1 MGYDSANIFE
11 IGQNKFADF
20 RKIDSETNTF
30 ADTLNI
36 QCQGNEDNL
45 DKCKYKENRGSQ
57 CDKSRHA
64 VALVCNTP
72 PQGRC
77 PANYVPFKE
86 SCYRLVKQP
95 LPFKQAQFY
104 CQDNGNGYL
113 AEIKN
118 QLENNFLSSYALKE
132 HPVVSFWTGGITGLT
147 HSGAGLTLD
156 LWFTSKD
163 PIIFNK
169 YYGQLGGSQS
179 SGVALDL
186 HDGYYFWKYE
196 DLSSSLPFICQA
208 PSQDIGCLKQGE
220 KYQGSASQTKFGEQC
235 LPWNTPGLPQLFADQ
250 QNWNHNYCRNSG
262 GGADDI
268 PICYIDNSNYDECEV
283 PICEGPRIKNDQFST
298 CPPCNCG
305 EQLPPKSQFTQGRFT
320 QDRFRKNPMTI
331 DDLKLVNERGVDI
344 VNVRVNGQWGGICAN
359 TVTTLEADVICRQL
373 GYEYS
378 ERIVRGQSNIPISL
392 FFLQCD
398 GDENDISRCKLED
411 PKGQQNR
418 CTDNQ
423 KAGVRCYGTPSRSE
437 FILFKSIFHFL

>member
-1 MGYDSANIFE
+1 MGYDSANFFK

-20 RKIDSETNTF
+20 GKIDTQTNMF

-45 DKCKYKENRGSQ
+45 DKCKYKENKGNQ

-72 PQGRC
+72 PQTRC

-86 SCYRLVKQP
+86 NCYRLVKQS

-113 AEIKN
+113 VEIKN
-118 QLENNFLSSYALKE
+118 QLENNFLSNYALKE
-132 HPVVSFWTGGITGLT
+132 YSVVSFWTGGITGLT
-147 HSGAGLTLD
+147 HSGSGLTLD
-156 LWFTSKD
+156 VWFTSKD

-169 YYGQLGGSQS
+169 YYGQIDGSQS

-220 KYQGSASQTKFGEQC
+220 QYQGSASQTRFGEKC
-235 LPWNTPGLPQLFADQ
+235 LSWNTPGLPQLFADQ
-250 QNWNHNYCRNSG
+250 GDWNHNYCRNSG

-268 PICYIDNSNYDECEV
+268 PICYIDESNYDECEV
-283 PICEGPRIKNDQFST
+283 PICDRTTSGPTTSLNPRDKDSK
-298 CPPCNCG
+298 CPPCNCPQQSFFKG
-305 EQLPPKSQFTQGRFT
+305 RPKKFV
-320 QDRFRKNPMTI
+320 TI
-331 DDLKLVNERGVDI
+331 DDLKLVNERGVEI
-344 VNVRVNGQWGGICAN
+344 VNVRVNGQWGTICAN

-378 ERIVRGQSNIPISL
+378 EKVVRGQSNVDISL

-398 GDENDISRCKLED
+398 GDETDISRCQLKD
-411 PKGQQNR
+411 PNGQQNR

-423 KAGVRCYGTPSRSE
+423 KAGVRCFGNGGESE
-437 FILFKSIFHFL
+437 FVFFKLLLISHLY